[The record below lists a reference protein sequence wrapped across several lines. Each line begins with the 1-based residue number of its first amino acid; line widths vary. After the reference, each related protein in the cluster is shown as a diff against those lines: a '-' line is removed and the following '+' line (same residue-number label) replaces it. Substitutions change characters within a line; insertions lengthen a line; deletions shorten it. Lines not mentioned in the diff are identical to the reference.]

1 MTYYHV
7 CCISA
12 YVCLHAAGVCL
23 KTSCKLTDLLR
34 AGHWL
39 QTRAAFQYLPN
50 DVTHL
55 FVEYHWASQ
64 SSPSFFFFSSSFLGA
79 RSDHIWTG
87 GWSLGGCPDWIRPR
101 ALLHA
106 VVATCESRSSHA
118 LQLYHLY
125 RSKWDFNLLN
135 EHLVALNNTS
145 NHKLIRKTVY

>member
-34 AGHWL
+34 AGQWL

-64 SSPSFFFFSSSFLGA
+64 SSPSFFFFPPLFLEPEVTIFGQEGGA
-79 RSDHIWTG
+79 REDVLIGSDREPCFT
-87 GWSLGGCPDWIRPR
+87 L
-101 ALLHA
+101 
-106 VVATCESRSSHA
+106 
-118 LQLYHLY
+118 
-125 RSKWDFNLLN
+125 
-135 EHLVALNNTS
+135 
-145 NHKLIRKTVY
+145 